1 MWQKLKEQ
9 LPALILTIL
18 AIAGG
23 AYWLHTQTVAE
34 MAARQQQEIAALREQ
49 TNAELQASAEQTRRQ
64 IDAVN
69 TLLKDAI
76 SKRSADMFMTD
87 EEVAKLN
94 AEKVNQ
100 LAEAIAVKIQ
110 PFNPLPK
117 SPEEAE
123 RQQNEQVDRVSSRM
137 AERIQPILA
146 QMAGESTLTRETLV
160 NYSEKI
166 SDQIGVVLTSEL
178 AKNQVLNN
186 NLAETQAIAQDS
198 LALSHELTAL
208 YLSSFKDQGM
218 LTRILSLPANVVR
231 DATQLSIVNSS
242 ERKKKEEEL
251 VARLG
256 EIQQRL
262 QVAQSNAPTR

>member
-23 AYWLHTQTVAE
+23 AYWLHTKTVAE
-34 MAARQQQEIAALREQ
+34 MAERQQTELAALREQ
-49 TNAELQASAEQTRRQ
+49 TNAELQASTEQTRRQ

-76 SKRSADMFMTD
+76 SKRSSDMFMTD
-87 EEVAKLN
+87 EEIAKIN
-94 AEKVNQ
+94 AEKVDQ
-100 LAEAIAVKIQ
+100 LAAAIASKIQ

-123 RQQNEQVDRVSSRM
+123 RQQNDQVDRVSSRM
-137 AERIQPILA
+137 AQNIQPILA
-146 QMAGESTLTRETLV
+146 QMASETTLTRESIAD
-160 NYSEKI
+160 YSQKI
-166 SDQIGVVLTSEL
+166 SDQLGIVLTSEL

-251 VARLG
+251 VGRLAT
-256 EIQQRL
+256 IQERL
-262 QVAQSNAPTR
+262 QIVQSAAPTN